1 MNSAIQFN
9 LHFMIKNSLAIACL
23 TCISIQSFGQI
34 AKDSIRTIELKQY
47 VISASREPEF
57 EQKVSQQI
65 NILTAQ
71 QIKNLQSQ
79 TTADA
84 LASNPNVFI
93 QKSQMGGGSP
103 VIRGFEASRILLVVD
118 GVRMNNLIFR
128 SGHLQNVITADNFSL
143 DRIEVLS
150 GPASSVY
157 GTDALGGVVHL
168 ITRNPKF
175 AESDKLLVE
184 SNIASRY
191 STANNEKTLHGDLN
205 LGWKNFSSFTSF
217 TLSEF
222 GDLRGGKAINPFYGK
237 SFGERN
243 FYVSRINN
251 SDSLLVNST
260 PELQVGSAYKQ
271 YDAVQKFAFK
281 SGKSGMHKLNFQYS
295 TSSDVPR
302 YDRLT
307 DPTATGLKFAEWYYG
322 PQKRFLAAYDYSQ
335 NLKQG
340 FFGRIKA
347 GLNFQDIEESRID
360 RKFGNPKRTSR
371 IENVQVA
378 GAFTELVRDT
388 EKQTLRLGIDAQFNN
403 LKSTATAF
411 DLESGNS
418 SPTGTRYPDGINH
431 MLNSGLYILHGIDL
445 MRDLRLNSSARLG
458 YSVLNS
464 TIIDTSYLKLPYTKI
479 NQNVPVFSA
488 STGIVKQIE
497 EHSTLRLGISSGYRV
512 PNVDDLSKI
521 FESAPGRIIVPN
533 ASIKSEMT
541 ISPELGFTFRNQRGL
556 SWENTV
562 YYTRFMDAIVVSPF
576 QWNGADSIAYGGETS
591 AVFAPQNKQKA
602 FIQGF
607 SSHLR
612 IEAFEHFT
620 LAAGVNYTYGRIET
634 DTTNVPLDHIPPLNA
649 RLELGYDTE
658 RLHAGV
664 FMVYNGWKRIA
675 DYSLGG
681 EDNQQYATPDGMPAW
696 YTLNL
701 RLSYKVTNWLTVQG
715 GIDNLLDTQ
724 YRTFS
729 SGINAPGRNFML
741 TLRLHSKER

>member
-23 TCISIQSFGQI
+23 TSISINSI
-34 AKDSIRTIELKQY
+34 AQYSKDTIRSVDLKQY
-47 VISASREPEF
+47 VISASRDYEPE
-57 EQKVSQQI
+57 KYVSQQI
-65 NILTAQ
+65 NIISSGR
-71 QIKNLQSQ
+71 IKNLQVQ

-84 LASNPNVFI
+84 IASTPGVFV

-118 GVRMNNLIFR
+118 GVRMNNLIYR

-175 AESDKLLVE
+175 TESDTLLVE

-191 STANNEKTLHGDLN
+191 SSANNEKTLHGDLN

-217 TLSEF
+217 TLSDF

-307 DPTATGLKFAEWYYG
+307 DPTTSGLKFAEWYYG
-322 PQKRFLAAYDYSQ
+322 PQKRMLAAYDYAQ
-335 NLKQG
+335 NLRQG
-340 FFGRIKA
+340 LFNSIKA
-347 GLNFQDIEESRID
+347 GLNFQDIEESRIT
-360 RKFGNPKRTSR
+360 RSFGNTRRTSR

-378 GAFTELVRDT
+378 GAFVELKCET

-403 LKSTATAF
+403 LKSTAMAF
-411 DLESGNS
+411 DLESGTS

-431 MLNSGLYILHGIDL
+431 MLNSGLYLLHGIDL
-445 MRDLRLNSSARLG
+445 TRDLRLNSSARLG
-458 YSVLNS
+458 YSLLNS
-464 TIIDTSYLKLPYTKI
+464 SIEDTSFLKLPYTKVK
-479 NQNVPVFSA
+479 QNVPVFSA

-533 ASIKSEMT
+533 ASIKPEMT

-612 IEAFEHFT
+612 IEAFEHFS
-620 LAAGVNYTYGRIET
+620 LAAGINYTYGRIET

-729 SGINAPGRNFML
+729 SGINAPGRNFII